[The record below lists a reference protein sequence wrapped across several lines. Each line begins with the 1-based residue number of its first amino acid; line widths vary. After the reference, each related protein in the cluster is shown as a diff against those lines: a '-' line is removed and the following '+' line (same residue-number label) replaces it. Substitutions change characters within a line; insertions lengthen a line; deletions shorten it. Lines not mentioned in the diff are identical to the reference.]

1 MADGK
6 MRALHPDYTSEIDCT
21 SEQAWCGILQ
31 DFDDANI
38 YQTWSYGE
46 VTSGARNIS
55 HLTLRKNGQIIAAAQ
70 VRIAK
75 IPLLRFGIAYVQWG
89 PLWRHSASR
98 ADTVAF
104 GQILRALRNEFVCK
118 RGLILR
124 IFPILFSDDASLFSE
139 ILTHEGFLA
148 FEDDLPGRT
157 ILIDLNHSLDEFRDG
172 LGRNWKRNLK
182 AAEGKTLEILEGS
195 EDKLFES
202 FIEIY
207 EDMVSRKKFPKPN
220 DINQYRIVQARSPEK
235 FRMKIM
241 LCKSE
246 GRPCAGLIWS
256 ELGKMGIELFAA
268 TNGVGTKTKGS
279 FLLRWKLVEGLK
291 NRNIAT
297 YNLNG
302 INPVKNPGGYKFK
315 TELAGKN
322 GRDVFYLG
330 KFDSSAGVL
339 NRFCVEQAESL
350 RKILRRLKSYAKS
363 NVTSNAGIGIL

>member
-6 MRALHPDYTSEIDCT
+6 MRALDPGYTSEIDCT
-21 SEQAWCGILQ
+21 DEQAWAGILQ

-46 VTSGARNIS
+46 VMNGTRNSS
-55 HLTLRKNGQIIAAAQ
+55 HLTLKRNGQIIAAAQ

-75 IPLLRFGIAYVQWG
+75 IPFLRVGIAYVRWG

-98 ADTVAF
+98 ADTVTF
-104 GQILRALRNEFVCK
+104 GQVLRALRNEYVCK

-148 FEDDLPGRT
+148 LEDDLPGRT
-157 ILIDLNHSLDEFRDG
+157 ILVDLNHSLDEFRDG

-182 AAEGKTLEILEGS
+182 VAEGKTLEILEGS
-195 EDKLFES
+195 GDELFES

-220 DINQYRIVQARSPEK
+220 DINQYKVVQARSSEK
-235 FRMKIM
+235 FKMKIM
-241 LCKSE
+241 ICKSE

-279 FLLRWKLVEGLK
+279 FLLRWKLVEVLK
-291 NRNIAT
+291 NRNIAI

-322 GRDVFYLG
+322 GKDVFYLG
-330 KFDSSAGVL
+330 KFDSSTGVL
-339 NRFCVEQAESL
+339 NRFCVERAESL
-350 RKILRRLKSYAKS
+350 RKSFQSLKRFAKS
-363 NVTSNAGIGIL
+363 NVASNAGIGIL

>member
-1 MADGK
+1 
-6 MRALHPDYTSEIDCT
+6 
-21 SEQAWCGILQ
+21 
-31 DFDDANI
+31 
-38 YQTWSYGE
+38 
-46 VTSGARNIS
+46 
-55 HLTLRKNGQIIAAAQ
+55 
-70 VRIAK
+70 
-75 IPLLRFGIAYVQWG
+75 
-89 PLWRHSASR
+89 
-98 ADTVAF
+98 
-104 GQILRALRNEFVCK
+104 
-118 RGLILR
+118 
-124 IFPILFSDDASLFSE
+124 
-139 ILTHEGFLA
+139 
-148 FEDDLPGRT
+148 
-157 ILIDLNHSLDEFRDG
+157 
-172 LGRNWKRNLK
+172 
-182 AAEGKTLEILEGS
+182 
-195 EDKLFES
+195 
-202 FIEIY
+202 
-207 EDMVSRKKFPKPN
+207 
-220 DINQYRIVQARSPEK
+220 
-235 FRMKIM
+235 M